1 MALEN
6 FLASR
11 VPLYMTAGTKTITLK
26 VSSTEAVWGTV
37 TPRTIANGTP
47 GIITGISPQLF
58 SGSNGVAQSVAAFGQ
73 WWEANPFV
81 VKKLNIRCTKALD
94 LPTQIIF
101 KTNDIF
107 SGNIQNQ
114 IVDVSAAFQSTQ
126 FQNSIV
132 TIPNLEI
139 LVGRNTSIEIA
150 GTPTGSSESPAV
162 MFIDV
167 TIGYFISLEFA
178 LQQAH
183 LSNAVS
189 TEDATTVVSAVDNE
203 GTKIASVD
211 LNEETM
217 KVSPDIRAKLL
228 QAIKAKQATGGFQIT
243 PGSYKV
249 NL

>member
-1 MALEN
+1 MALDN

-26 VSSTEAVWGTV
+26 LSSQTSAWGTIV
-37 TPRTIANGTP
+37 PRTIANGTP
-47 GIITGISPQLF
+47 GIIAGISPQLF
-58 SGSNGVAQSVAAFGQ
+58 TGENGVANSVAAFGQ

-81 VKKLNIRCTKALD
+81 VKKLNIRCTNALD
-94 LPTQIIF
+94 LPTQISF

-107 SGNIQNQ
+107 SGNVQNQ

-132 TIPNLEI
+132 TVPNLEV

-150 GTPTGSSESPAV
+150 GTPTGTSGTPAV
-162 MFIDV
+162 MYIDI

-183 LSNAVS
+183 LMQAES
-189 TEDATTVVSAVDNE
+189 TETTTTVVSAVDNE
-203 GTKIASVD
+203 GTKISSVD
-211 LNEETM
+211 FTSSTPT
-217 KVSPDIRAKLL
+217 VTPDVRASLM
-228 QAIKAKQATGGFQIT
+228 QAIAAKQAESAI
-243 PGSYKV
+243 S
-249 NL
+249 NASRRAALRL